1 MSALAACVPRSRGRQ
16 KAAQITGTE
25 SPPVFQQFP
34 YLCNEDDDDDDDDD
48 KKKKNEKKNEWH

>member
-34 YLCNEDDDDDDDDD
+34 YLCNEDDDDDDD